1 MKIGLLLSPKIEL
14 NDPIVPAIIKL
25 LIENKQTVI
34 VADWQSN
41 SLVTNLNGVER
52 CNPEQMPEKVDALF
66 SIGGDG
72 TFLSASHLMAKSR
85 KPVLGIHLGGL
96 GFLADVS
103 VDNYHERLIDFLN
116 GKYSVEERQG
126 LTARTYFKDSI
137 QESFAFNDFVIDK
150 GRISTMIKIRTY
162 INEEYLNTYRADGLI
177 IATPT
182 GSTAYSLSAG
192 GPIISPELN
201 VLVICPICPHSLS
214 VRPVVISADQVVRI
228 DCTDLSDDVSLISDG
243 HNRIALGAAQKIEIH
258 KAEFP
263 LRIVRF
269 SGDSFFHTLR
279 TKLNWG
285 RDVRGN

>member
-1 MKIGLLLSPKIEL
+1 MKIGLLLSPKIETS
-14 NDPIVPAIIKL
+14 DPIIPAIVEL
-25 LIENKQTVI
+25 LLEHHQIVI
-34 VADWQSN
+34 GADWPDTN
-41 SLVTNLNGVER
+41 PIVNLNGIEKCR
-52 CNPEQMPEKVDALF
+52 PEQLPEKIDALF

-72 TFLSASHLMAKSR
+72 TFLSASHLMAKSG

-103 VDNYHERLIDFLN
+103 VENYRERLVDFLD
-116 GKYSVEERQG
+116 GRFSVEERQG
-126 LTARTYFKDSI
+126 LTAHTFFKDFV

-150 GRISTMIKIRTY
+150 GQVSTMIKIRTY
-162 INEEYLNTYRADGLI
+162 VNDEFLNTYRADGLI

-182 GSTAYSLSAG
+182 GSTAYSLSSG

-201 VLVICPICPHSLS
+201 VLEICPICPHSLS
-214 VRPVVISADQVVRI
+214 VRPVVISADQTVRI
-228 DCTDLSDDVSLISDG
+228 DCTDLSSDVSLIIDG
-243 HNRIALGAAQKIEIH
+243 HERIALGAADKIEIH

-279 TKLNWG
+279 AKLNWG

>member
-1 MKIGLLLSPKIEL
+1 MKIGLLLSPKIGL
-14 NDPIVPAIIKL
+14 PNQIVPDIVGL
-25 LIENKQTVI
+25 LTERGQKVI
-34 VADWQSN
+34 VADCFDCAPS
-41 SLVTNLNGVER
+41 VKLNGIEK
-52 CNPEQMPEKVDALF
+52 CPLDQLPEKVDALF

-72 TFLSASHLMAKSR
+72 TFLRASRLMAKSG

-103 VDNYHERLIDFLN
+103 AENYHSRLIDFLDN
-116 GKYSVEERQG
+116 KYTIEERQG
-126 LTARTYFKDSI
+126 LISRTYFKDNVK
-137 QESFAFNDFVIDK
+137 ESFAFNDFVIDK
-150 GRISTMIKIRTY
+150 GRVSTMIKIRTY
-162 INEEYLNTYRADGLI
+162 VNEEYLNTYRADGLI

-182 GSTAYSLSAG
+182 GSTAYSLSSG

-228 DCTDLSDDVSLISDG
+228 DCTELSSDVSLVIDG
-243 HNRIALGAAQKIEIH
+243 HESIALGAAEKVEIH

-269 SGDSFFHTLR
+269 SGDSFYHTLR

>member
-1 MKIGLLLSPKIEL
+1 MRIGLLLSPKIDL
-14 NDPIVPAIIKL
+14 PNQIVPDIVGLLTERGQTVVVADCPDSAPSIKL
-25 LIENKQTVI
+25 NGIEKCP
-34 VADWQSN
+34 
-41 SLVTNLNGVER
+41 L
-52 CNPEQMPEKVDALF
+52 EQLPEKVNALF

-72 TFLSASHLMAKSR
+72 TFLRASRLMAKSR

-103 VDNYHERLIDFLN
+103 TENYHDRLIDFLD
-116 GKYSVEERQG
+116 GKYSIEERQG
-126 LTARTYFKDSI
+126 LISRTYFKDNV

-150 GRISTMIKIRTY
+150 GRVSTMIKIRTY
-162 INEEYLNTYRADGLI
+162 VDEEYLNTYRADGLI

-182 GSTAYSLSAG
+182 GSTAYSLSSG
-192 GPIISPELN
+192 GPIVSPELN

-228 DCTDLSDDVSLISDG
+228 DCTELSSDVSLVIDG
-243 HNRIALGAAQKIEIH
+243 HERIALGPAEKVEIH

-269 SGDSFFHTLR
+269 SGDSFYRTLR

>member
-1 MKIGLLLSPKIEL
+1 MKIGLLLSPKIAAPNE
-14 NDPIVPAIIKL
+14 IVPDLVNL
-25 LIENKQTVI
+25 LTANDQTVLI
-34 VADWQSN
+34 ADCPDCRP
-41 SLVTNLNGVER
+41 SLKLKNIEK
-52 CNPEQMPEKVDALF
+52 CPPELLPEKVDALF

-72 TFLSASHLMAKSR
+72 TFLRASRLVAKSR

-103 VDNYHERLIDFLN
+103 VENYRERLIDFLK
-116 GKYSVEERQG
+116 GKYTIEERQG
-126 LTARTYFKDSI
+126 LIARIYFKDNVR
-137 QESFAFNDFVIDK
+137 ESFAFNDFVIDK
-150 GRISTMIKIRTY
+150 GRVSIMIKIRTY
-162 INEEYLNTYRADGLI
+162 VNEEYLNTYRADGLI

-182 GSTAYSLSAG
+182 GSTAYSLSSG

-228 DCTDLSDDVSLISDG
+228 DCTELSNDVSLVIDG
-243 HNRIALGAAQKIEIH
+243 HESIALGAAEKVEIH

-269 SGDSFFHTLR
+269 SGDSFYHTLR

>member
-1 MKIGLLLSPKIEL
+1 MKIGLLLSPKIAAPNE
-14 NDPIVPAIIKL
+14 IVPDLVNL
-25 LIENKQTVI
+25 LTANDQTVLI
-34 VADWQSN
+34 ADCPDCRP
-41 SLVTNLNGVER
+41 SLKLNNIEK
-52 CNPEQMPEKVDALF
+52 CPPELLPEKVDALF

-72 TFLSASHLMAKSR
+72 TFLRASRLVAKSR

-103 VDNYHERLIDFLN
+103 VENYRERLIDFLK
-116 GKYSVEERQG
+116 GKYTIEERQG
-126 LTARTYFKDSI
+126 LIARIYFKDNVR
-137 QESFAFNDFVIDK
+137 ESFAFNDFVIDK
-150 GRISTMIKIRTY
+150 GRVSTMIKVRTF
-162 INEEYLNTYRADGLI
+162 IADEFLNSYRADGLI

-182 GSTAYSLSAG
+182 GSTAYSLAAG

-228 DCTDLSDDVSLISDG
+228 DCADLSNDVSLVIDG
-243 HNRIALGAAQKIEIH
+243 HERIALGNAEKVEIH

-269 SGDSFFHTLR
+269 SGDSFYHTLR
-279 TKLNWG
+279 EKLNWG

>member
-1 MKIGLLLSPKIEL
+1 MKIGLLLSPKIET
-14 NDPIVPAIIKL
+14 PESIVPEIIAL
-25 LIENKQTVI
+25 LTERDQTVI
-34 VADWQSN
+34 VADN
-41 SLVTNLNGVER
+41 VDCPLAVKLNGLQKCPLTEL
-52 CNPEQMPEKVDALF
+52 PEKVDALF
-66 SIGGDG
+66 SVGGDG
-72 TFLSASHLMAKSR
+72 TFLRASRLMAKSR

-103 VDNYHERLIDFLN
+103 VENYRERLIDFLN
-116 GKYSVEERQG
+116 GKYMIEERQG
-126 LTARTYFKDSI
+126 LMARTFFMDNV
-137 QESFAFNDFVIDK
+137 QENFAFNDLVIDK
-150 GRISTMIKIRTY
+150 GRVSTMIKIRTY
-162 INEEYLNTYRADGLI
+162 VNDEYLNTYRADGLI

-192 GPIISPELN
+192 GPVISPELN
-201 VLVICPICPHSLS
+201 VTVVCPICPHSLS

-228 DCTDLSDDVSLISDG
+228 DCTALSSDVSLVIDG
-243 HNRIALGAAQKIEIH
+243 HERIALGAAEKVEIH

-269 SGDSFFHTLR
+269 SGDSFYHTLR

>member
-1 MKIGLLLSPKIEL
+1 MKIGLILSPKIEAT
-14 NDPIVPAIIKL
+14 DPIVPAIVDL

-34 VADWQSN
+34 VTDWRDSTHA
-41 SLVTNLNGVER
+41 VNLSRIER
-52 CNPEQMPEKVDALF
+52 CSPEQLPEKVDALF

-72 TFLSASHLMAKSR
+72 TFLHASRLMAKSG
-85 KPVLGIHLGGL
+85 KPVLGIHLGGM

-103 VDNYHERLIDFLN
+103 TENFRTRLIDFLN
-116 GKYSVEERQG
+116 GRYTVEERQG
-126 LTARTYFKDSI
+126 LTARAYFKETI
-137 QESFAFNDFVIDK
+137 RESFAFNDFVIDK
-150 GRISTMIKIRTY
+150 GRVSTMIKIRTY
-162 INEEYLNTYRADGLI
+162 VDEEYLNTYRADGLI

-182 GSTAYSLSAG
+182 GSTAYSLSSG

-214 VRPVVISADQVVRI
+214 VRPIVVSADQVVRI
-228 DCTDLSDDVSLISDG
+228 DCTDLSPDVSLIIDG
-243 HNRIALGAAQKIEIH
+243 HESIALGAAIKIEIN

-263 LRIVRF
+263 LRIIRF
-269 SGDSFFHTLR
+269 SGDSFFSTLR

>member
-1 MKIGLLLSPKIEL
+1 MKIGLLLSPKIAAPNE
-14 NDPIVPAIIKL
+14 IVPDLVNL
-25 LIENKQTVI
+25 LTANDQTVLI
-34 VADWQSN
+34 ADCPDCRP
-41 SLVTNLNGVER
+41 SLKLKNIEK
-52 CNPEQMPEKVDALF
+52 CPPELLPEKVDALF

-72 TFLSASHLMAKSR
+72 TFLRASRLVAKSR

-103 VDNYHERLIDFLN
+103 VENYRERLIDFLK
-116 GKYSVEERQG
+116 GKYTIEERQG
-126 LTARTYFKDSI
+126 LIARIYFKDNVR
-137 QESFAFNDFVIDK
+137 ESFAFNDFVIDK
-150 GRISTMIKIRTY
+150 GRVSTMIKVRTF
-162 INEEYLNTYRADGLI
+162 IADEFLNSYRADGLI

-182 GSTAYSLSAG
+182 GSTAYSLAAG

-228 DCTDLSDDVSLISDG
+228 DCADLSNDVSLVIDG
-243 HNRIALGAAQKIEIH
+243 HERIALGNAEKVEIH

-269 SGDSFFHTLR
+269 SGDSFYHTLR
-279 TKLNWG
+279 EKLNWG

>member
-1 MKIGLLLSPKIEL
+1 MKIGLLLSPKIDAL
-14 NDPIVPAIIKL
+14 DPIVPAIIEL

-34 VADWQSN
+34 VADWQTDRQKI
-41 SLVTNLNGVER
+41 SLKGIAK
-52 CNPEQMPEKVDALF
+52 CPPEKLAEKVDALF

-72 TFLSASHLMAKSR
+72 TFLSASRLMARSR
-85 KPVLGIHLGGL
+85 KPVLGIHLGGM

-103 VDNYHERLIDFLN
+103 AENYRARLINFLN
-116 GKYSVEERQG
+116 GQYMVEERQG
-126 LTARTYFKDSI
+126 LTARTYFKDSV

-150 GRISTMIKIRTY
+150 GRTSTMIKIRTY
-162 INEEYLNTYRADGLI
+162 VNQEYLNTYRADGLI

-214 VRPVVISADQVVRI
+214 VRPVVISADQIVRI
-228 DCTDLSDDVSLISDG
+228 DCADLNQDVSLIIDG
-243 HNRIALGAAQKIEIH
+243 HERIALGAAEKIEIN

-269 SGDSFFHTLR
+269 SGDSFFSTLR